1 MHPRQMRAITGS
13 HKASVADAFASFA
26 TLTAEA
32 APPDVAR
39 AVTESLETGRMT
51 YDVDEALDR
60 FCEQWGVDDAALA
73 GGAHVLPVGAVD
85 EFLAIETEAAKEGVE
100 PTARY
105 EALRPGMMGLIAA
118 AQKIVAK

>member
-1 MHPRQMRAITGS
+1 
-13 HKASVADAFASFA
+13 V
-26 TLTAEA
+26 
-32 APPDVAR
+32 
-39 AVTESLETGRMT
+39 GR
-51 YDVDEALDR
+51 DR

-73 GGAHVLPVGAVD
+73 SGAHTLPVGAVD

-118 AQKIVAK
+118 AQKIVAKWKRDGGFCQIWRHFQATIPNVESINGQNHNISYCRGIFGAKADRTNKRAIWD